1 MRRDGKR
8 LCSLRDGNLLAAAM
22 GCCIAAA
29 ITMYVSKQAS
39 RCIVTIHR
47 PCLIAAGTWMNAN
60 TFSLEA
66 REQLQVAHGGV
77 TPSIQQP

>member
-22 GCCIAAA
+22 GRCIAAA
-29 ITMYVSKQAS
+29 ITMYVSEQAS

-47 PCLIAAGTWMNAN
+47 PCLVTAGTNAN

-77 TPSIQQP
+77 TPSI